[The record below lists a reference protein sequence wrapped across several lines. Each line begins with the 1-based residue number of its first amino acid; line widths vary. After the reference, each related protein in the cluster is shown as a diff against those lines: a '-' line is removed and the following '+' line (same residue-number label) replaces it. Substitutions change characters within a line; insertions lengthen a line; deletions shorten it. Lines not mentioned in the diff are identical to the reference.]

1 MTTVQNGKLE
11 QGMDNNE
18 AGRPESI
25 CLLGATGSIG
35 TSSLQVLRCNP
46 DRYQLKTVCAGR
58 NWQRMLEIVREFK
71 PAHAAMADPEAA
83 RQLAAAVKA
92 EGLHCE
98 VGAGED
104 AVCAAAALEHD
115 FVIAAIV
122 GAAGLKPAI
131 AALGACRRMGLANKE
146 ALVMTGRLFFAKAKE
161 HGCPILPIDS
171 EHSAI
176 FQALPPVC
184 AEHLGV
190 CDLKAAGVHKIL
202 LTGSGGPFR
211 ERPLEELP
219 NVKPSEA
226 LCHPIWSMGPKITI
240 DSSTMMN
247 KGLEFIEARW
257 LFNAGPD
264 DIEILIHPQ
273 SVVHSMVSYIDG
285 AVLAQLGR
293 PDMKTPIARALA
305 YPERVVSSVE
315 PLDFTAMGSLTFFK
329 PDFARYPCLKLAIE
343 ASCDGQGACVIL
355 NAVNEVAVEAFLRG
369 RIGYLDIARL
379 VDKMLQRGVP
389 AGFDECSLEDILAL
403 DAAVRVQAAKLLEQ
417 EF

>member
-1 MTTVQNGKLE
+1 MSAVSSNFKFEKRADG
-11 QGMDNNE
+11 
-18 AGRPESI
+18 PESV

-46 DRYQLKTVCAGR
+46 ERYKLKTVCSGQ
-58 NWQRMLEIVREFK
+58 NWQRMLEIIREFK
-71 PAHAAMADPEAA
+71 PENAALCDVESAHLLAD
-83 RQLAAAVKA
+83 AVKA
-92 EGLHCE
+92 EGLKCE
-98 VGAGED
+98 VGAGEE
-104 AVCAAAALEHD
+104 AVCAAAALDHD

-131 AALGACRRMGLANKE
+131 AALGSCRRMGLANKE
-146 ALVMTGRLFFAKAKE
+146 ALVMTGRLFFAKANE

-176 FQALPPVC
+176 FQALPPAC

-190 CDLKAAGVHKIL
+190 CDLKASGVHKIL

-219 NVKPSEA
+219 FVKPSEA
-226 LCHPIWSMGPKITI
+226 LCHPVWSMGPKITI

-257 LFNAGPD
+257 LFNAGAD

-315 PLDFTAMGSLTFFK
+315 PLDFTTMGTLSFLK
-329 PDFARYPCLKLAIE
+329 PDFARYPCLKLAIQ
-343 ASCDGQGACVIL
+343 ASIEGQGACVIL
-355 NAVNEVAVEAFLRG
+355 NAVNEVAVEAYLND

-379 VDKMLQRGVP
+379 VEKMLCRGVP
-389 AGFDECSLEDILAL
+389 SGFNECSLDDILAL
-403 DAAVRVQAAKLLEQ
+403 DEASRVQAAEVLKQ